1 MLRSWMIISL
11 LGMVGISS
19 MGCQNKVHDEN
30 QALWKENR
38 ELRAKLSD
46 TEGRLRAA
54 PDATQMA
61 SMQQSMQQEIAARDA
76 KIAELQN
83 QLQQPAPG
91 QPQDNSLQGI
101 EVTRDDRAGTVTVN
115 LPGDVLFDS
124 GKADLKSTARTTL
137 NKVVSAIKK
146 EYSGK
151 KILVDGYTDTDPI
164 NRTKDKWQDN
174 LDLSAARAR
183 AVAHYLVEQGLE
195 SKSVDMRAFGDT
207 KPRGNKSQSRRVEI
221 VVATR

>member
-38 ELRAKLSD
+38 ELRAKLAD

-61 SMQQSMQQEIAARDA
+61 SMQQSMQQEIASRDA

-101 EVTRDDRAGTVTVN
+101 EVTRDELFKCHAAGQ
-115 LPGDVLFDS
+115 LPMILFAHNVAEDSQGRFERGDWVRSSMCTGLHDGVAFETRNSVYVLIGPGHEQLAS
-124 GKADLKSTARTTL
+124 LKDVFSL
-137 NKVVSAIKK
+137 
-146 EYSGK
+146 
-151 KILVDGYTDTDPI
+151 
-164 NRTKDKWQDN
+164 
-174 LDLSAARAR
+174 
-183 AVAHYLVEQGLE
+183 
-195 SKSVDMRAFGDT
+195 F
-207 KPRGNKSQSRRVEI
+207 
-221 VVATR
+221 

>member
-61 SMQQSMQQEIAARDA
+61 SMHRHIAVIGSPMCPRSS
-76 KIAELQN
+76 IF
-83 QLQQPAPG
+83 
-91 QPQDNSLQGI
+91 
-101 EVTRDDRAGTVTVN
+101 RA
-115 LPGDVLFDS
+115 
-124 GKADLKSTARTTL
+124 AKSTARL
-137 NKVVSAIKK
+137 M
-146 EYSGK
+146 
-151 KILVDGYTDTDPI
+151 
-164 NRTKDKWQDN
+164 RTMTSMN
-174 LDLSAARAR
+174 GRNGS
-183 AVAHYLVEQGLE
+183 
-195 SKSVDMRAFGDT
+195 
-207 KPRGNKSQSRRVEI
+207 P
-221 VVATR
+221 